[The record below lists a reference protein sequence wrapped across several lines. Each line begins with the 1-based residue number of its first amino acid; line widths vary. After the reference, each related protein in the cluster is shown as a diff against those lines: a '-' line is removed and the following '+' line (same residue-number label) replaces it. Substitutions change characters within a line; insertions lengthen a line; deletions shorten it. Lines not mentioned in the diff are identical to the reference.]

1 MKKRRNHRGQAPNT
15 NKTLSNP
22 SLAHDLDTLG
32 ARPENSRESNGRKV
46 ERSDVKFQELLAAVE
61 TESSRTHLEEFAEQ
75 WGLSWKP
82 REVML

>member
-1 MKKRRNHRGQAPNT
+1 MIWTHLGQ
-15 NKTLSNP
+15 
-22 SLAHDLDTLG
+22 DQRILG
-32 ARPENSRESNGRKV
+32 KSNGRKV
-46 ERSDVKFQELLAAVE
+46 ERSELKFQELLAAVE